1 MVISI
6 INKPWQAY
14 KAYKK
19 AKKVAP
25 DITKVKPSVSETGTK
40 EVIEHYKK
48 VVTGLKSEDKASI
61 YKSTVAPYVKKWS
74 GKKGD
79 LPSKKKKD

>member
-1 MVISI
+1 MGWFKVGQVIGSKVI
-6 INKPWQAY
+6 KS
-14 KAYKK
+14 
-19 AKKVAP
+19 VAP
-25 DITKVKPSVSETGTK
+25 QVKKTGTK
-40 EVIEHYKK
+40 EVIEHFKK